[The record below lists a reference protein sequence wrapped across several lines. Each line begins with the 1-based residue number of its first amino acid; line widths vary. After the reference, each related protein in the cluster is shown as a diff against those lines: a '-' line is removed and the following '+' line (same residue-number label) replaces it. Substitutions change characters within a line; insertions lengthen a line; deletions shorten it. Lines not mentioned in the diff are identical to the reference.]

1 MRRANEAIIRERLP
15 IPTVDEVLEEL
26 NGSTVF
32 SKLDLRHGFHQV
44 ELHTDSKDITTFVT
58 HDGLFRY
65 KRLSF
70 GVNAAPK
77 KYQHIISQ
85 VIADIADDL
94 VVHGKTVVERDQ
106 SLHKLLARLEEKN
119 LTLNGEKCTF
129 GMGKVVFMGILLSKR
144 GIGPTEEKV
153 RAVKEATRLS
163 SASEVR
169 SFLGVGI

>member
-15 IPTVDEVLEEL
+15 IPTVEEVLEEL

-44 ELHTDSKDITTFVT
+44 ELHADSRDITTFVT

-70 GVNAAPK
+70 GVNGAPE

-85 VIADIADDL
+85 VIADIEGVVNIADDL
-94 VVHGKTVVERDQ
+94 IVDGKTVVEHDQ

-119 LTLNGEKCTF
+119 LTLNDEKCTS
-129 GMGKVVFMGILLSKR
+129 GMVKVVFMGILLSHRSMAGPPRKR
-144 GIGPTEEKV
+144 CEQFKRQPV
-153 RAVKEATRLS
+153 RR
-163 SASEVR
+163 R
-169 SFLGVGI
+169 SPK